1 MMMKAGSGSSVPAFF
16 MYLDCLGFMIAEGM
30 TGRQKTQGSDVMTKV
45 QDSGSERA
53 KSGHAA
59 PASKP
64 AIDVHDG
71 VPLLDSG
78 VNFVG
83 EQVSYPK
90 GKARIKSM
98 LATMAPGQKTGWHKH
113 GVPTYGYILEGQI
126 TVDYGDA
133 GKTTYHAGEGVLEA
147 MDYWHEGINDGDI
160 PARVVVVFMGAEGAE
175 NVIYKPDLVSD

>member
-1 MMMKAGSGSSVPAFF
+1 
-16 MYLDCLGFMIAEGM
+16 
-30 TGRQKTQGSDVMTKV
+30 MTKV

-59 PASKP
+59 PTSKP

-83 EQVSYPK
+83 EQVRYPK

>member
-1 MMMKAGSGSSVPAFF
+1 MVLVFHLS
-16 MYLDCLGFMIAEGM
+16 MIA
-30 TGRQKTQGSDVMTKV
+30 RVVRRFQ
-45 QDSGSERA
+45 A
-53 KSGHAA
+53 ISGHFQDMAKLQGRDTGA
-59 PASKP
+59 GNRKP

-90 GKARIKSM
+90 GVARIKSM